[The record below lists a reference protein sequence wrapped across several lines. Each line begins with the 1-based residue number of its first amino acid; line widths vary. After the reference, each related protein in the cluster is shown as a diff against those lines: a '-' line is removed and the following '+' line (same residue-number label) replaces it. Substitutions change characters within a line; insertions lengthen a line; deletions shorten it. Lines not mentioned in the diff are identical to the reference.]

1 MGKSGSSD
9 RYSFLGLQNNWGWWL
24 QPWNWKMLSPWKES
38 YDKPRQHIEKQRH
51 QFTNKGLHSQN
62 YDFFNSHVWMWDL
75 DHKKGFGP
83 KNWCFQVVVL
93 EKTLESSLGSKEIKS
108 VNPKGN
114 QPWLFIE
121 RTDVEAEA
129 PILWPPDVKSWLIG
143 KDPDSGN
150 DWRQKKKGAAE
161 DEMVHWTLFLGDS
174 DEQWSLAYGSSL
186 SCKELDM
193 TYWLNHW

>member
-1 MGKSGSSD
+1 MI
-9 RYSFLGLQNNWGWWL
+9 
-24 QPWNWKMLSPWKES
+24 SPWKES

-51 QFTNKGLHSQN
+51 HFANKGLHSQN
-62 YDFFNSHVWMWDL
+62 YDFFNSHIWMWDL

-93 EKTLESSLGSKEIKS
+93 EKTLEGSLGSKEIKS

-129 PILWPPDVKSWLIG
+129 PILWPPDVKSWLTG

-161 DEMVHWTLFLGDS
+161 DEMVQWTLFLGDS
-174 DEQWSLAYGSSL
+174 DEQWRLA
-186 SCKELDM
+186 
-193 TYWLNHW
+193 